1 MLADGEVKE
10 NYMGITLYKH
20 PPLPSSVPRGWHG
33 SFSPQLH
40 THARAERERE
50 REREREGDGGLHTDI
65 LIVDIRCTL
74 SIISRIHSA
83 QLAGELGLRAYG
95 SAVPRLTENTESC
108 PAPI

>member
-1 MLADGEVKE
+1 
-10 NYMGITLYKH
+10 
-20 PPLPSSVPRGWHG
+20 
-33 SFSPQLH
+33 
-40 THARAERERE
+40 
-50 REREREGDGGLHTDI
+50 

-95 SAVPRLTENTESC
+95 SAVPRLTETTESC